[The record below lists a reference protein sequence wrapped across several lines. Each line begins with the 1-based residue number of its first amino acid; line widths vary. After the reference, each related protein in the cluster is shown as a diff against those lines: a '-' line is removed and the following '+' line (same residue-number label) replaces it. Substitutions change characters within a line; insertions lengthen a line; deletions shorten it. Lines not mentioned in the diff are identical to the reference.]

1 MNFEETFLLAKL
13 FSVSMGFDNPNIL
26 SDIDL
31 DVLKDLL
38 KRMADNNYNLNE
50 YQKNYL
56 KFMADILNEILKS
69 RRKIY

>member
-1 MNFEETFLLAKL
+1 MNFEETILLAKL

-31 DVLKDLL
+31 DILKDLF

-50 YQKNYL
+50 YQRSYFKY
-56 KFMADILNEILKS
+56 MADILNEI
-69 RRKIY
+69 